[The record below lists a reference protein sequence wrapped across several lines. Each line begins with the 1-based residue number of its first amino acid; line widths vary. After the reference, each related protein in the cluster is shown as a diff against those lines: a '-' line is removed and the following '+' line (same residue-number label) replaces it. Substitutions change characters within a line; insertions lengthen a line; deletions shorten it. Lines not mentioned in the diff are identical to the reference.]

1 MKTQTALL
9 LLFVSLILTCEIYS
23 NCHDCTVNSCSKNS
37 NTSKFKAWCSFE
49 NKCSKN
55 ETNCK
60 NFELFYFSDNY
71 THSAI
76 SKKKIIELLEPERN
90 PKYDKE
96 NYWKNYKNWNFPL
109 SCENQK
115 FISNVSK
122 CPFFESNFSKLI
134 KKFNLVYL
142 TTSRLST

>member
-1 MKTQTALL
+1 MKNQTALL

-71 THSAI
+71 THSSI

-96 NYWKNYKNWNFPL
+96 NYWKNYIFLFLVKIKNL
-109 SCENQK
+109 SPMFQ
-115 FISNVSK
+115 NVLFLK
-122 CPFFESNFSKLI
+122 VIFQN
-134 KKFNLVYL
+134 
-142 TTSRLST
+142 